1 MTTQDVA
8 LLLSA
13 LGLGAILNSVVKAL
27 SDRRKLGADT
37 TSILTSAARELV
49 EPLRKE
55 LAAER
60 AERVAEHQ
68 EHVQELAA
76 ERAQV
81 TQLKRDLDVALDECR
96 TLRRGL
102 AAAHDE
108 LTRLRARLEQS

>member
-1 MTTQDVA
+1 MTTQDIA
-8 LLLSA
+8 LMLSA
-13 LGLGAILNSVVKAL
+13 LGIGAVLNSVVKAF

-37 TSILTSAARELV
+37 TSVLTSAARELV

-60 AERVAEHQ
+60 AERAAEHR
-68 EHVQELAA
+68 EHVQALDA

-81 TQLKRDLDVALDECR
+81 TQLRRDLDVALDECR

-102 AAAHDE
+102 SAAHAE